1 MLAVLITPF
10 LLALLFSLIL
20 EPPIALLTRLYGSR
34 KLAALLVFLSFLTL
48 LLLAAGLGF
57 SHLFAELWSGAGGWA
72 GAFVAGYTL
81 GNGFIICDGFC
92 YILFMC

>member
-34 KLAALLVFLSFLTL
+34 KLAALLVFLSFLTFL
-48 LLLAAGLGF
+48 TKSENKNFGGKYEKKNISGF
-57 SHLFAELWSGAGGWA
+57 AKRIACSIGGAC
-72 GAFVAGYTL
+72 FDCLQQRIHHYV
-81 GNGFIICDGFC
+81 
-92 YILFMC
+92 

>member
-34 KLAALLVFLSFLTL
+34 KLAALLVFLSLDRKSTRL
-48 LLLAAGLGF
+48 NS
-57 SHLFAELWSGAGGWA
+57 SHE
-72 GAFVAGYTL
+72 
-81 GNGFIICDGFC
+81 
-92 YILFMC
+92 